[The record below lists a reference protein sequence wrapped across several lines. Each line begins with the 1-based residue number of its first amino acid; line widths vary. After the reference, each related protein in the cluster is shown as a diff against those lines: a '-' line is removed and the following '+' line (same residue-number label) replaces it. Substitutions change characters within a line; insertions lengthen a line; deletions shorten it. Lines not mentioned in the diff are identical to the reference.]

1 MRDIIQNFLN
11 IDRESISLQMHPID
25 TYNNI
30 LKDFGYEMEDSDGD
44 NLNGWSVDFWYYY
57 KNKEGNRL
65 CLGGSLWYG
74 EFTLSKFKENE

>member
-11 IDRESISLQMHPID
+11 TDRESISLQFYPID
-25 TYNNI
+25 TYTNI
-30 LKDFGYEMEDSDGD
+30 LKDFGYEMEDLED
-44 NLNGWSVDFWYYY
+44 NLSGFSVDFWYYY

-74 EFTLSKFKENE
+74 DFALSKVKEDE

>member
-11 IDRESISLQMHPID
+11 IDRESIPLQMHPID

-30 LKDFGYEMEDSDGD
+30 LKDFGYEMEDLGD

-74 EFTLSKFKENE
+74 DFALSKVKDE

>member
-11 IDRESISLQMHPID
+11 TDRESISLQFYPID
-25 TYNNI
+25 TYTNI
-30 LKDFGYEMEDSDGD
+30 LKDFGYEMEDLED
-44 NLNGWSVDFWYYY
+44 NLNGFSVDFWYYY

-74 EFTLSKFKENE
+74 DFALSKVKEDE

>member
-11 IDRESISLQMHPID
+11 TERESIPLQFYPID
-25 TYNNI
+25 TYTNI
-30 LKDFGYEMEDSDGD
+30 LKDFGYEMEDLED
-44 NLNGWSVDFWYYY
+44 NLNGFSVDFWYYY

-74 EFTLSKFKENE
+74 DFALSKVEEDE

>member
-74 EFTLSKFKENE
+74 EFTLSKVKENE

>member
-11 IDRESISLQMHPID
+11 TDRESISLQFYPID
-25 TYNNI
+25 TYTNI
-30 LKDFGYEMEDSDGD
+30 LKDFGYEMEDLED
-44 NLNGWSVDFWYYY
+44 NLSGFSVDFWYYY

-74 EFTLSKFKENE
+74 DFALRKVKEDE

>member
-74 EFTLSKFKENE
+74 EFTLSKVEENE

>member
-11 IDRESISLQMHPID
+11 TDRESILLQFYPID
-25 TYNNI
+25 TYTEI
-30 LKDFGYEMEDSDGD
+30 LKDFGYEMEDLED
-44 NLNGWSVDFWYYY
+44 NLSGFSVDFWYYY

-74 EFTLSKFKENE
+74 DFALSKVKEDE

>member
-1 MRDIIQNFLN
+1 MKDIIQNFLN
-11 IDRESISLQMHPID
+11 TNKESIPLQFYPINEY
-25 TYNNI
+25 TNI
-30 LKDFGYEMEDSDGD
+30 LEDFGYVMEDLGD

-74 EFTLSKFKENE
+74 NFTLSKVKEDE